1 MLAAKVVQAVKVS
14 VQVNRIHSVQ
24 ALEAPMAEL
33 VVTEY
38 HTKTVNKLNVIIWLR
53 DLTFILVKLDMKV
66 LAEEVE

>member
-24 ALEAPMAEL
+24 AQEAPMAEL
-33 VVTEY
+33 VVKEY
-38 HTKTVNKLNVIIWLR
+38 HTKIVNKLNVIIWLR
-53 DLTFILVKLDMKV
+53 DLTFIKVKLDMKA